1 MKTWILLC
9 AVGGIT
15 IVGAVILVVCSVVNG
30 PPILIDDKEHA
41 SRMTVCNS
49 TSVKTFPLKC

>member
-15 IVGAVILVVCSVVNG
+15 IIGAVILVVCSALNG
-30 PPILIDDKEHA
+30 APIRIDDKEHA
-41 SRMTVCNS
+41 SRMMVCTLS
-49 TSVKTFPLKC
+49 SHA

>member
-15 IVGAVILVVCSVVNG
+15 IIGAVILVICSTKNG
-30 PPILIDDKEHA
+30 DPTLIDDKEHTQG
-41 SRMTVCNS
+41 MTVCNI
-49 TSVKTFPLKC
+49 